1 MNGHLASH
9 AADVGTQVI
18 GNCLKRTLL
27 DTGGASPAVL
37 RIPDHGIFCLR
48 RARSGFPDRH
58 PDNFPH
64 ALHFMES
71 IAMLIGFSSFH
82 QISADHRN
90 LVPVHFSS
98 LHSRAMHHSSPD
110 NPDSPRNCASV
121 SPCVHAD
128 VRSQSSTQSG
138 VLSAHR

>member
-37 RIPDHGIFCLR
+37 RIPDHGFLSSPRTIRLPGQT
-48 RARSGFPDRH
+48 SRH
-58 PDNFPH
+58 FPH

-90 LVPVHFSS
+90 LIPVLFEF
-98 LHSRAMHHSSPD
+98 
-110 NPDSPRNCASV
+110 
-121 SPCVHAD
+121 
-128 VRSQSSTQSG
+128 T
-138 VLSAHR
+138 